1 MAANS
6 FKIFI
11 LSLFLGLTFLSGC
24 GEEAPP
30 KAEVPLLGSEVAD
43 RAWADSVLAKLSLA
57 EKAAQL
63 VLVEGNVMSDSVL
76 LAKFSDSLGRNGFG
90 GVIIALGQR
99 DTLREQVH
107 AWKEGSVLPLWVAL
121 DAGSAWSDS
130 QNWPSLLTLGT
141 VASDSLAQLWGKALA
156 AETQYLGGN
165 LCLISGGKVGES
177 GAWVRDALGVVPKNV
192 TRLSQ
197 ALATGLREGGV
208 QACFRPLMDVEDQKS
223 DSISRPVGIHDDLL
237 KLNAGKGYPLQRLLL
252 SDKNL
257 WFQASNAVYTAI
269 DNVPI
274 GQSKR
279 ALGYFLR
286 EKLHFEGI
294 VLSQRGG
301 DAASLVAGADLIVA
315 PQNPMRV
322 VNDIVAL
329 VEGGQQ
335 SQDWLDEKVRK
346 VLKAKA
352 ARGLHKH
359 TTEPQFAIDPARR
372 LLQLDRAMAKSTLVV
387 LRDTKGR
394 LPFGAN
400 ITQAKVATLAIGA
413 PSKSE
418 LQVAMDAYAAVDHYL
433 MGAKADSLAFERQI
447 SLLKKYEYVVVSLH
461 HALVTERPD
470 GRFSPQ
476 LTAFLKKLDRSTKLV
491 VVDFAG
497 QASLQDLDGL
507 SCLAFV
513 SEDRDRTAHLAGQA
527 LFGAFPVT
535 TLLPDDISTAFPAG
549 SGIVLSKKLRFE
561 YTEPEDLGIDPRAML
576 RIDSFIDNAVKMQV
590 FPGCQVFAAKDGKV
604 FLHKGYGYH
613 DYERSQRVRTED
625 LYDIASVSKIAATT
639 LMAMAAFDADTL
651 KLDQPLKYFI
661 PELDSAFVTI
671 KDITPQQLLTHSSG
685 LPAGIILNK
694 YFKMI
699 HAVDS
704 IRNRIYSAKPD
715 SLHSLRIA
723 EDLYLAQAYQD
734 TVWDKVRRMRLNP
747 PEYEYSDLSM
757 YLMKAVLERIM
768 GSRLDRYV
776 DSAFYHPMGLRRI
789 GYHPLDRFEKEEI
802 VPTEQDRH
810 WRKQVLRGD
819 VHDPTVAFLGGIGGP
834 AGIFSNGADLAT
846 LMQMIV
852 NGGQY
857 GGKQYFDPETVKL
870 FTSRQTGS
878 RRGLGFDMQLPVP
891 NCEKGYC
898 CVSASPGTFG
908 HFGYTGT
915 CAWADPQNQVVYVFL
930 SNRVYPDDAN
940 KKINAYRIRQGV
952 QQLIYDALGLGLTP
966 TSGFMA
972 EEEDCYMEGA

>member
-1 MAANS
+1 M
-6 FKIFI
+6 
-11 LSLFLGLTFLSGC
+11 
-24 GEEAPP
+24 
-30 KAEVPLLGSEVAD
+30 
-43 RAWADSVLAKLSLA
+43 
-57 EKAAQL
+57 
-63 VLVEGNVMSDSVL
+63 
-76 LAKFSDSLGRNGFG
+76 
-90 GVIIALGQR
+90 
-99 DTLREQVH
+99 
-107 AWKEGSVLPLWVAL
+107 
-121 DAGSAWSDS
+121 
-130 QNWPSLLTLGT
+130 
-141 VASDSLAQLWGKALA
+141 
-156 AETQYLGGN
+156 
-165 LCLISGGKVGES
+165 
-177 GAWVRDALGVVPKNV
+177 
-192 TRLSQ
+192 
-197 ALATGLREGGV
+197 
-208 QACFRPLMDVEDQKS
+208 
-223 DSISRPVGIHDDLL
+223 
-237 KLNAGKGYPLQRLLL
+237 
-252 SDKNL
+252 
-257 WFQASNAVYTAI
+257 
-269 DNVPI
+269 
-274 GQSKR
+274 
-279 ALGYFLR
+279 
-286 EKLHFEGI
+286 
-294 VLSQRGG
+294 
-301 DAASLVAGADLIVA
+301 
-315 PQNPMRV
+315 
-322 VNDIVAL
+322 VN
-329 VEGGQQ
+329 
-335 SQDWLDEKVRK
+335 
-346 VLKAKA
+346 
-352 ARGLHKH
+352 
-359 TTEPQFAIDPARR
+359 
-372 LLQLDRAMAKSTLVV
+372 
-387 LRDTKGR
+387 
-394 LPFGAN
+394 
-400 ITQAKVATLAIGA
+400 
-413 PSKSE
+413 
-418 LQVAMDAYAAVDHYL
+418 
-433 MGAKADSLAFERQI
+433 
-447 SLLKKYEYVVVSLH
+447 
-461 HALVTERPD
+461 
-470 GRFSPQ
+470 
-476 LTAFLKKLDRSTKLV
+476 
-491 VVDFAG
+491 FAG

-513 SEDRDRTAHLAGQA
+513 SEDRDRNANLAGQA

-535 TLLPDDISTAFPAG
+535 TLLPDNISAAFPAG
-549 SGIVLSKKLRFE
+549 SGVVLNKKLRFE

-576 RIDSFIDNAVKMQV
+576 RIDSFVDNAVKMGV

-613 DYERSQRVRTED
+613 DYERSQRVRTAD

-694 YFKMI
+694 YYKMI
-699 HAVDS
+699 FAVDS

-757 YLMKAVLERIM
+757 YLMKALLERIL

-810 WRKQVLRGD
+810 WRKQILRGD

-834 AGIFSNGADLAT
+834 AGIFSNSADLAT

-870 FTSRQTGS
+870 FTSRQDGS

-891 NCEKGYC
+891 QCDKGYC
-898 CVSASPGTFG
+898 CVSANPGTFG

-915 CAWADPQNQVVYVFL
+915 CAWADPQNKIVYVFL

-966 TSGFMA
+966 TEGFMA
-972 EEEDCYMEGA
+972 EEEDCYIEGA